1 MPMTKDQ
8 ILAEAMV
15 LPPADRQALADDLLS
30 SMSEADR
37 DALDAAWL
45 TEARERDAAFAR
57 GESDAS
63 PVEEA
68 LSRILSRDQR

>member
-30 SMSEADR
+30 SMSEADC

-45 TEARERDAAFAR
+45 AEARELDAAFAR
-57 GESDAS
+57 GENDAS

-68 LSRILSRDQR
+68 LSRILSRDR